1 MDYYSDNLDNVK
13 RIVKVINRNINI
25 KSTFFKLNAV
35 SKSNMFSKLSSNK
48 NLLNTKKN
56 SSKLLLTTV

>member
-1 MDYYSDNLDNVK
+1 MDYYSDTLDNIK

-25 KSTFFKLNAV
+25 TSTFFKLNAV
-35 SKSNMFSKLSSNK
+35 SKSNMFSELSSNK

>member
-1 MDYYSDNLDNVK
+1 MDYYSDTLDNMK

-35 SKSNMFSKLSSNK
+35 FKSNMFSKLSSNK

-56 SSKLLLTTV
+56 STKLLLTTV